1 MLALWRTLHDL
12 LELKREKEEDGER
25 NTRGI
30 VHGSFKSL
38 WKNGK
43 ALNYAAVMEINSFAL
58 KHLNS
63 LILTGARHK
72 SIPEGNAK
80 E

>member
-1 MLALWRTLHDL
+1 MLALWRTLHEA
-12 LELKREKEEDGER
+12 LELRKGKEEDRER

-38 WKNGK
+38 GKNGK
-43 ALNYAAVMEINSFAL
+43 ALNYAAVMEINSFTL

-63 LILTGARHK
+63 LVLTGARQE
-72 SIPEGNAK
+72 STPEGITKN
-80 E
+80 